1 MILNVGRS
9 YERLPELQNRTQ
21 ERLRQWLF
29 VCFSGVF
36 TTVKKKENLTKIKM
50 IPYFAFSPCPL
61 FIIDFWSAALH
72 LQLLISS
79 QMFYIF
85 LSFFFFLRTC
95 MWWGSTF
102 MDMFC
107 TLNQKEQIT
116 TRWTLIYIIN
126 NPPVFGVTAGHLNR
140 CSSQPMCCSES
151 PSSLWKEGAGSR
163 GFPFKEKN
171 GGCIIMTQ
179 SGEEMTNS
187 CIFYCK

>member
-1 MILNVGRS
+1 
-9 YERLPELQNRTQ
+9 
-21 ERLRQWLF
+21 
-29 VCFSGVF
+29 
-36 TTVKKKENLTKIKM
+36 
-50 IPYFAFSPCPL
+50 
-61 FIIDFWSAALH
+61 
-72 LQLLISS
+72 
-79 QMFYIF
+79 
-85 LSFFFFLRTC
+85 
-95 MWWGSTF
+95 

-107 TLNQKEQIT
+107 TLNQKEQIKT
-116 TRWTLIYIIN
+116 TRGTLIYIIN

-140 CSSQPMCCSES
+140 CSSQSMCCSER